1 MMGHAIRRIG
11 AAALAMTFVCT
22 ALGVDPD
29 YERNWPTWRGPL
41 HCGVAPKAS
50 PPTTWGEG
58 KNIRWKVA
66 LPGEGNNSP
75 IVWGDRVY
83 VQVAIPT
90 EKKGEP
96 APAQPEGQRG
106 GFGGGGRPENVYQF
120 AILAYDRKTGKE
132 VWRHVAREEQ
142 PHEGSHRDGS
152 LAPCSAVTDGQ
163 QLFAYFGS
171 RGLYCFDMN
180 GKLQW
185 ERDLGDMKTRNGF
198 GEGASPALTD
208 DSVVITWDH
217 EGDSFIVALDR
228 KTGEPRW
235 KKDRDEATSWAT
247 PFIVETKNGKQVVA
261 PGTKAIR
268 AYDLT
273 DGGEVWQWRGLTA
286 NCIPSPVQHGPLL
299 ILMSGFRGQAAVAIR
314 PEGAKGDITDS
325 ASVVWTFNEAT
336 PYVPSPLLFGNELYF
351 LDNNKAILTCL
362 NAATGEVH
370 YKQQRL
376 EGTSGGVYAS
386 PVAAGD
392 YVYLPTRD
400 GTTFVLKRGPKF
412 EIVATN
418 KLDDGLDAS
427 PALVDG
433 EMYLRGS
440 KHLYCIAEK

>member
-1 MMGHAIRRIG
+1 M
-11 AAALAMTFVCT
+11 AADL
-22 ALGVDPD
+22 DH
-29 YERNWPTWRGPL
+29 ERFWPAWRGP
-41 HCGVAPKAS
+41 HSSGAAPKAS
-50 PPTTWGEG
+50 PPTTWSEQ
-58 KNIRWKVA
+58 KNVRWKIE
-66 LPGEGNNSP
+66 LPGEGSNSP

-83 VQVAIPT
+83 VQAAIRT

-96 APAQPEGQRG
+96 APPPAQGQRG
-106 GFGGGGRPENVYQF
+106 GFGGGPRPEHVYQF
-120 AILAYDRKTGKE
+120 VILAYERRTGRE

-152 LAPCSAVTDGQ
+152 LAPSSAVTDGR

-198 GEGASPALTD
+198 GEGASPALSD
-208 DSVVITWDH
+208 DSVVLTWDH
-217 EGDSFIVALDR
+217 EGDSFITALDR
-228 KTGEPRW
+228 TTGAPRW

-247 PFIVETKNGKQVVA
+247 PLIIDTKSGRQVVA
-261 PGTKAIR
+261 PGTKAVR
-268 AYDLT
+268 AYDLAT
-273 DGGEVWQWRGLTA
+273 GEEVWQCRGLTA
-286 NCIPSPVQHGPLL
+286 NCIPSPVAHGPLL
-299 ILMSGFRGQAAVAIR
+299 IVMSGFRGQAALAIR
-314 PEGAKGDITDS
+314 PDAARGDITDG
-325 ASVVWTFNEAT
+325 ASVVWKFSEAT

-376 EGTSGGVYAS
+376 EGASGGIYAS
-386 PVAAGD
+386 PVGAGD
-392 YVYLPTRD
+392 HVYLPARD
-400 GTTFVLKRGPKF
+400 GTTFVLKRGPRF

-418 KLDDGLDAS
+418 KLDDGFDAS

-433 EMYLRGS
+433 ELYLRGE
-440 KHLYCIAEK
+440 KHLYCIAED